1 MLLVI
6 REVAI
11 LQYKPRDGTGI
22 VSFSLYDQWLTCAQ
36 AKLLRIEPA
45 VIITHDGGKAC
56 RVAIALMMV
65 VSPVELLHEYE

>member
-22 VSFSLYDQWLTCAQ
+22 VSFSSYDQ
-36 AKLLRIEPA
+36 
-45 VIITHDGGKAC
+45 
-56 RVAIALMMV
+56 
-65 VSPVELLHEYE
+65 